1 MFSRML
7 PAFMYELSASSG
19 EIGWAEMVSVELWLS
34 GVLLRA
40 DKLSHSSWVERGVY
54 GELLNSNFSGL
65 VCQEEFAK
73 LFSVGISQKTLAPV
87 NLYLNSWCKS
97 IINEC
102 RLVVHDLYIA
112 KERKLIK
119 LFIPW

>member
-1 MFSRML
+1 MFSRRWL

-40 DKLSHSSWVERGVY
+40 DKLSRSSWVERGVY

-65 VCQEEFAK
+65 VGQEEFAK
-73 LFSVGISQKTLAPV
+73 LFSVGIWYKTLAPV
-87 NLYLNSWCKS
+87 NLYFNSWCKS

-102 RLVVHDLYIA
+102 
-112 KERKLIK
+112 
-119 LFIPW
+119 